1 MATHLDLEEQEQLD
15 EIKHFW
21 KQYGSA
27 ISWILISLL
36 AAFAAWNGYQ
46 YWQKNQAVQAAAML
60 DEVEKS
66 IRTGDVPKIQR
77 AFSEM
82 QERFAST
89 TYAQQ
94 AGVLVAKALFETG
107 QIDGAKS
114 ALAWVSEKSN
124 DVGYVSLAKLRMTSV
139 LIEAKSF
146 DEALSVLSG
155 LSDPAF
161 DALVADRRGDIL
173 AAQGKKLEAKL
184 EYLKAYKKFDEKSEY
199 RKLVEVKLNS
209 LGASVPGEGT

>member
-1 MATHLDLEEQEQLD
+1 MAIHLDLEEQEQLD

-21 KQYGSA
+21 KKYGTA

-36 AAFAAWNGYQ
+36 TAFAAWNGYQ
-46 YWQKNQAVQAAAML
+46 YWQRNQAAQAAAML

-77 AFSEM
+77 SFSEM

-94 AGVLVAKALFETG
+94 AGVLVAKTLFESG
-107 QIDGAKS
+107 DISAAKV

-124 DVGYVSLAKLRMTSV
+124 DVGYASLAKLRMSSLLMET
-139 LIEAKSF
+139 KSF
-146 DEALSVLSG
+146 DEALSVLNG
-155 LSDPAF
+155 LTNPAF
-161 DALVADRRGDIL
+161 DALVADRKGDIFL
-173 AAQGKKLEAKL
+173 AQGKKLESRL

-199 RKLVEVKLNS
+199 RRLVEVKLNA
-209 LGASVPGEGT
+209 LGASVLGDGT